1 MSGDPFLNEQKI
13 NNYFA
18 GIPPKK
24 HSINM
29 DYLNKAWQQKHLL
42 KKRLRM
48 QDLGEYMHVVYN
60 SIEKK
65 ESVSFKTFELEI
77 YKVGMT
83 IQARDLESLG

>member
-48 QDLGEYMHVVYN
+48 QDLGEY
-60 SIEKK
+60 K
-65 ESVSFKTFELEI
+65 L
-77 YKVGMT
+77 
-83 IQARDLESLG
+83 A